1 MKTIALNI
9 KSCSDSEFILEK
21 QINYS
26 CAFRKLYKHFDKI
39 DKKEFQ
45 EKLNKKYKLTEI
57 EFRSLKSEVNSKL
70 AQTATNKSDKEQR
83 IIELTSTLKD
93 LQTKDKSKNNT
104 RKKFKTYN
112 KIKELERSLTTDIT
126 FGGKENLRALTK
138 LYNNIFFIKNDKEIT
153 EEKRKILLEE
163 NQSNIDKQ
171 TKLFH
176 KNRILHFYV
185 LGEANQVGNR
195 FFDFDFADNTIF
207 YKPFKGKRIEIKYSC
222 SKKQKEEFVKIKDL
236 IDRKELSVTLQI
248 SNEQICV
255 SFDNEVLS
263 GYYIDEKER
272 RKEVKLIKEK
282 ELSDAEKTEIIKAV
296 YKKYH
301 DDLKIKKLVGKLEKR
316 FIAVDINP
324 DFIGYCVA
332 DRGENGIKKIIEKGV
347 INLSLLNEKLG
358 LASDHPLT
366 IKQNNKRINEVQN
379 ACKLLFSIASH
390 YKVAYFVKEDVDG
403 IAKNEAFNSSEANRK
418 VRNIWHRKITEW
430 QIEKRCKAHG
440 IELIPIIP
448 VYTSFIGNIMYEY
461 FDATNA
467 AIEICRRGMFK
478 YQKGLFYPIITGSI
492 SDTMKLLITQQK
504 IELKQGDAQIF
515 KNCDAWVGFYKV
527 AKNNGLR
534 WRWGWNDVKKSFS
547 TFSVS
552 NRKSKVS
559 IVKFID

>member
-282 ELSDAEKTEIIKAV
+282 ELSDAEKNRN
-296 YKKYH
+296 YKSC
-301 DDLKIKKLVGKLEKR
+301 L
-316 FIAVDINP
+316 
-324 DFIGYCVA
+324 
-332 DRGENGIKKIIEKGV
+332 
-347 INLSLLNEKLG
+347 
-358 LASDHPLT
+358 
-366 IKQNNKRINEVQN
+366 
-379 ACKLLFSIASH
+379 
-390 YKVAYFVKEDVDG
+390 
-403 IAKNEAFNSSEANRK
+403 
-418 VRNIWHRKITEW
+418 
-430 QIEKRCKAHG
+430 
-440 IELIPIIP
+440 
-448 VYTSFIGNIMYEY
+448 
-461 FDATNA
+461 
-467 AIEICRRGMFK
+467 
-478 YQKGLFYPIITGSI
+478 
-492 SDTMKLLITQQK
+492 
-504 IELKQGDAQIF
+504 
-515 KNCDAWVGFYKV
+515 
-527 AKNNGLR
+527 
-534 WRWGWNDVKKSFS
+534 
-547 TFSVS
+547 
-552 NRKSKVS
+552 
-559 IVKFID
+559 

>member
-21 QINYS
+21 QVNYS
-26 CAFRKLYKHFDKI
+26 CAFRKLYKHFDNI
-39 DKKEFQ
+39 DNKEFQ
-45 EKLNKKYKLTEI
+45 EKLKEKYKLTEI

-93 LQTKDKSKNNT
+93 LQTKDKSNNNT

-112 KIKELERSLTTDIT
+112 KIKELEHSLTCDIT
-126 FGGKENLRALTK
+126 FGGKENLHALTK
-138 LYNNIFFIKNDKEIT
+138 LYNNVFVIENDKEIS
-153 EEKRKILLEE
+153 EEKRKLLLSE

-176 KNRILHFYV
+176 QNRILHFYI
-185 LGEANQVGNR
+185 LGEANQIGNR
-195 FFDFDFADNTIF
+195 FFDFDFANNTIF
-207 YKPFKGKRIEIKYSC
+207 YKPFKGKIIEIKYSC
-222 SKKQKEEFVKIKDL
+222 SKKQKEEFLKIKDF
-236 IDRKELSVTLQI
+236 IDRKELSITLQI
-248 SNEQICV
+248 STNQICV
-255 SFDNEVLS
+255 SFDDEVLS
-263 GYYIDEKER
+263 GYYVDEKER

-282 ELSDAEKTEIIKAV
+282 ELSDVEKTEIIKAV

-301 DDLKIKKLVGKLEKR
+301 DDLKIKKLFGKIENR

-332 DRGENGIKKIIEKGV
+332 DRGEDGIKKIIEKGV

-379 ACKLLFSIASH
+379 AWKLLFSIASH
-390 YKVAYFVKEDVDG
+390 YKVACFVKEDVDG

-478 YQKGLFYPIITGSI
+478 YKKGLFYPQITGTI
-492 SDTMKLLITQQK
+492 SDTMNVLITQQK
-504 IELKQGDAQIF
+504 IELKQGDVQIF
-515 KNCDAWVGFYKV
+515 KDCKEWVGFYKV

-534 WRWGWNDVKKSFS
+534 WRWGWSDIKKSFS
-547 TFSVS
+547 TFRVS
-552 NRKSKVS
+552 NTKSKVS

>member
-9 KSCSDSEFILEK
+9 KSCSDSEFISEK

-26 CAFRKLYKHFDKI
+26 YAFRKLYKHFDKI
-39 DKKEFQ
+39 DNKEFQ
-45 EKLNKKYKLTEI
+45 EKLKEKYKLTEI

-83 IIELTSTLKD
+83 IIELTSTLND
-93 LQTKDKSKNNT
+93 LQVNGKSNNNS
-104 RKKFKTYN
+104 RKKFNTYN
-112 KIKELERSLTTDIT
+112 KIKEIENSLTCDIT

-138 LYNNIFFIKNDKEIT
+138 LHNNVFVIKNDKEIT
-153 EEKRKILLEE
+153 NEKRKLLLAK

-176 KNRILHFYV
+176 KNRILYFYV
-185 LGEANQVGNR
+185 LGEANERANR
-195 FFDFDFADNTIF
+195 YFHFDFKNNIII
-207 YKPFKGKRIEIKYSC
+207 YKPFRGKKIVIKYSC
-222 SKKQKEEFVKIKDL
+222 SKKQKEELLKIREL
-236 IDRKELSVTLQI
+236 IDRKEIPLTLHV
-248 SNEQICV
+248 STNKICII
-255 SFDNEVLS
+255 FDNELLS

-282 ELSDAEKTEIIKAV
+282 LLSDAEKTEIIKAV
-296 YKKYH
+296 YKKHH
-301 DDLKIKKLVGKLEKR
+301 DDLKVKKLFGKIENR
-316 FIAVDINP
+316 FISVDINP

-358 LASDHPLT
+358 LASDNPLT

-379 ACKLLFSIASH
+379 AWKHLFSIASH
-390 YKVAYFVKEDVDG
+390 YKVAYFVKEDVNG

-478 YQKGLFYPIITGSI
+478 YEKGLFYPQITGTI
-492 SDTMKLLITQQK
+492 SDTMNALITQQK

-515 KNCDAWVGFYKV
+515 KDRKEWVGFYKI

-547 TFSVS
+547 TFRVS
-552 NRKSKVS
+552 NIKSKVS
-559 IVKFID
+559 IIKFID